1 VVGSLLRTDRGDGSV
16 KDVWGRKVN
25 AIDLAKDIIYGDR
38 EETYGHP
45 SKNLVSIAQLWTIYL
60 HQKYGSNVIVN
71 AEDVCWMM
79 NLLKM
84 TRQMN
89 SSKQDNVVDAIGYLA
104 LIDRLG
110 EKK

>member
-1 VVGSLLRTDRGDGSV
+1 MGFYCEPFQALEMCKLYGE
-16 KDVWGRKVN
+16 KMN
-25 AIDLAKDIIYGDR
+25 AIDLAKEIIYGDR

-45 SKNLVSIAQLWTIYL
+45 SKNLVAISQLWTIYL
-60 HQKYGSNVIVN
+60 HQKYGVNVIVN

-84 TRQMN
+84 SRQMN
-89 SSKQDNVVDAIGYLA
+89 KEKQDNIVDAIGYLA

-110 EKK
+110 ENK

>member
-1 VVGSLLRTDRGDGSV
+1 M
-16 KDVWGRKVN
+16 N
-25 AIDLAKDIIYGDR
+25 AIDLAKEIIYGDR

-45 SKNLVSIAQLWTIYL
+45 SKNLVAISQLWTIYL

-71 AEDVCWMM
+71 SEDVCWMM

-84 TRQMN
+84 ARQMN
-89 SSKQDNVVDAIGYLA
+89 SAKQDNIVDAIGYLA

-110 EKK
+110 ENK

>member
-1 VVGSLLRTDRGDGSV
+1 
-16 KDVWGRKVN
+16 VN
-25 AIDLAKDIIYGDR
+25 AIDLAKDIIYGDG
-38 EETYGHP
+38 EETYGNP

-60 HQKYGSNVIVN
+60 HQKYASNVIVN

>member
-1 VVGSLLRTDRGDGSV
+1 M
-16 KDVWGRKVN
+16 N
-25 AIDLAKDIIYGDR
+25 AIDLAKEIIYGDR
-38 EETYGHP
+38 EQTYGHP
-45 SKNLVSIAQLWTIYL
+45 SKNLVAISQLWTIYL
-60 HQKYGSNVIVN
+60 HQKYASNVIVN

-89 SSKQDNVVDAIGYLA
+89 QVKQDNVIDAIGYLA

-110 EKK
+110 ENK

>member
-1 VVGSLLRTDRGDGSV
+1 MGFYCEQIQALEVCKLYWE
-16 KDVWGRKVN
+16 KMN
-25 AIDLAKDIIYGDR
+25 AIDLAKEIIYGDR

-45 SKNLVSIAQLWTIYL
+45 SKNLVAISQLWTIYL
-60 HQKYGSNVIVN
+60 HQKYGVNVIVN

-89 SSKQDNVVDAIGYLA
+89 KEKQDNVVDAIGYLA

-110 EKK
+110 ENK

>member
-1 VVGSLLRTDRGDGSV
+1 MGFYCEPIKTLEMCKLHGE
-16 KDVWGRKVN
+16 KMN
-25 AIDLAKDIIYGDR
+25 AIDLAKEIIYGDR
-38 EETYGHP
+38 EQTYGHP
-45 SKNLVSIAQLWTIYL
+45 SKNLERIAQLWTLYL
-60 HQKYGSNVIVN
+60 HQKYGAQVNVN

-89 SSKQDNVVDAIGYLA
+89 QVKQDNVIDAIGYLA

-110 EKK
+110 ENK

>member
-1 VVGSLLRTDRGDGSV
+1 MCKLYG
-16 KDVWGRKVN
+16 KKMN
-25 AIDLAKDIIYGDR
+25 AIDLAKEIIYGDR

-45 SKNLVSIAQLWTIYL
+45 SKNLVLISQLWTIYL
-60 HQKYGSNVIVN
+60 HQKYGVNVIVN

-84 TRQMN
+84 ARQMN
-89 SSKQDNVVDAIGYLA
+89 SAKQDNVVDAIGYLA

-110 EKK
+110 ENK